1 MLLAAA
7 QRSGSEESGGLA
19 LSSNGTVFCWGM
31 CNYGGQ
37 AFDPG
42 FPSGLN
48 CPHIEL
54 NSVSL
59 GTPLYSA
66 ALSCAPLWNS
76 KHPLLKSKACPWSSA
91 VRRNSP
97 VCPDICGDEERYDA
111 RSFFHLQQPPPPQQ
125 SRFITQTFSFFS
137 YKGFFCLKVNI
148 QELNAHLLIRF
159 FCEGLY
165 LANYIRITIIRISI
179 TSI

>member
-91 VRRNSP
+91 VWRNSP

-111 RSFFHLQQPPPPQQ
+111 RSFFHLQQPPPPPTVPVYHTDFLFLFLQ
-125 SRFITQTFSFFS
+125 RF
-137 YKGFFCLKVNI
+137 
-148 QELNAHLLIRF
+148 LLF
-159 FCEGLY
+159 K
-165 LANYIRITIIRISI
+165 S
-179 TSI
+179 